1 MRRARHE
8 PSIAGHGLAV
18 NLVLLLLLGLFAV
31 ICATGAYAGFDGVR
45 KHEPVD
51 FMSPAWFVAGALGV
65 VGCAGIM
72 VALVVSM
79 ISDAVA
85 KMRKSRRK
93 GAQPQ

>member
-8 PSIAGHGLAV
+8 PSIASHGLAV
-18 NLVLLLLLGLFAV
+18 NLVLLVLLGLFAI

-65 VGCAGIM
+65 VGCAAIM
-72 VALVVSM
+72 IALIVCMIDDWVARL
-79 ISDAVA
+79 
-85 KMRKSRRK
+85 RKSRGSRS
-93 GAQPQ
+93 QPQ